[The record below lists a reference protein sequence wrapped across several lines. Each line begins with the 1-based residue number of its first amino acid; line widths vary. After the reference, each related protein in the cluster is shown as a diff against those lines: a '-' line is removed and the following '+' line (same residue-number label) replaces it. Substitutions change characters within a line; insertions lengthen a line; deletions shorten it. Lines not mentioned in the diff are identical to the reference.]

1 MREVVADQVAGDQVA
16 GEQVAEPAATD
27 LVDVTAL
34 PLAALL
40 STEDTV
46 LSNALRRLLREL
58 ADPREAIAGWSSYQP

>member
-1 MREVVADQVAGDQVA
+1 MREVAGGQVVGDSAV
-16 GEQVAEPAATD
+16 GRQVAEPGATD

>member
-1 MREVVADQVAGDQVA
+1 MREVVGDPA
-16 GEQVAEPAATD
+16 AEDRVAEPGASD

-34 PLAALL
+34 PLEALL